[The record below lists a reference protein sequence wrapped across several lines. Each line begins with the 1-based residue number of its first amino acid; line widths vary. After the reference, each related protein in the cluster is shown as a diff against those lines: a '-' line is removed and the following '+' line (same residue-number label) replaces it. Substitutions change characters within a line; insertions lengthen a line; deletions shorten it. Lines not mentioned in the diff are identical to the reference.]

1 MSATA
6 LLVLLI
12 WTINPEPFLLQSV
25 IDSAKVLGL
34 PRLKTM
40 DKFMAKTNWVGD
52 FQDEV
57 ICVTYSRIEFLKNY
71 VKSRRDI

>member
-1 MSATA
+1 MSASA

-12 WTINPEPFLLQSV
+12 WAINPEPFLLQSM

-40 DKFMAKTNWVGD
+40 DKLLAKTKWVGD
-52 FQDEV
+52 FQDE
-57 ICVTYSRIEFLKNY
+57 IAYVTYSRIEFLQKY
-71 VKSRRDI
+71 MKSRKGS